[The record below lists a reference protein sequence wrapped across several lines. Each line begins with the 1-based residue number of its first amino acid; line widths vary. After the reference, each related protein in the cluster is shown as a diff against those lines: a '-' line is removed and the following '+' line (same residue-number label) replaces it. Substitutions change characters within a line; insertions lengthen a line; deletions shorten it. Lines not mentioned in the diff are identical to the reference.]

1 MEDLQQAVPV
11 LNKESL
17 REDCKKLSRLHF
29 EDETFTETLARL
41 SNVVHPTL
49 KRDERQYL
57 NWGGV
62 MSHIKNSNNFI
73 SVLITKL
80 FDKTG
85 IFSRTM
91 LDKIK
96 NGRDTVVCIV
106 YHNDA
111 DGMGSAAIMGQTIDD
126 IAFGNDVKVIFIPYF
141 HGMDLSF
148 EMNKRL
154 KRADISNTITIG
166 LDISPSK
173 LVNEFIAFS
182 QYSVFIDHH
191 GVHSNEIENENKM
204 DWLYKKMG
212 YKDFS
217 IIVTNQYS
225 SAYTVYAATAQ
236 YRKTQFNEL
245 AAQIISAIDNFTLV
259 HNRLDLQSSMMK
271 AGVYL
276 TSYMKAQLPTNLTDV
291 QMLYDILVD
300 EESLFYVLDTGREI
314 NRLDIIKSDLL
325 INKTTTYRAN
335 IDELK
340 AVCYTADI
348 QCAKQVSDAD
358 ILIKISG
365 MNDQTSIAVTISTR
379 KGCSRLN
386 FTKYLKDVKFIG
398 RANRLS
404 FKYKKDD
411 IESLWNWF
419 HNKKEF
425 SKIDFSINS
434 FNKTP
439 IGFNKDVC
447 MLFQCICTAFKL
459 SKSE

>member
-11 LNKESL
+11 LDKQSL
-17 REDCKKLSRLHF
+17 KEDCKKLSRLHF
-29 EDETFTETLARL
+29 EDETFIETLERL
-41 SNVVHPTL
+41 SHVVHPML
-49 KRDERQYL
+49 KRGERQYL

-111 DGMGSAAIMGQTIDD
+111 DGMGAAAIMEQTIND
-126 IAFGNDVKVIFIPYF
+126 IAFGNDVKIILIPYF
-141 HGMDLSF
+141 HGMDLSL

-154 KRADISNTITIG
+154 KRTDISNTITIG
-166 LDISPSK
+166 LDVSPSK
-173 LVNEFIAFS
+173 LVNEFMAFS

-191 GVHSNEIENENKM
+191 GVHSNDIENDNKLE
-204 DWLYKKMG
+204 WLYRKLG

-217 IIVTNQYS
+217 IVSTNQYS
-225 SAYTVYAATAQ
+225 SVYNAYAATAQ
-236 YRKTQFNEL
+236 YRKTQFNEV

-276 TSYMKAQLPTNLTDV
+276 SSYMKAQLPTNLTDIK
-291 QMLYDILVD
+291 MLYDILVD
-300 EESLFYVLDTGREI
+300 EESLFYVLDVGREI

-340 AVCYTADI
+340 VVCYTADI
-348 QCAKQVSDAD
+348 RCAKQVSDAD

-365 MNDQTSIAVTISTR
+365 MNDQTTIAVTVSMR
-379 KGCSRLN
+379 KGCSKLN
-386 FTKYLKDVKFIG
+386 FAKYLKDVRVVG
-398 RANRLS
+398 RANRLN
-404 FKYKKDD
+404 FKYKKDN
-411 IESLWNWF
+411 IEPLWNEM
-419 HNKKEF
+419 HDTKEF
-425 SKIDFSINS
+425 SEIDFSINS

-439 IGFNKDVC
+439 IGFNKDAC
-447 MLFQCICTAFKL
+447 MMFQCICTAFKL
-459 SKSE
+459 SK